1 MLFKKTIQTAIIIVF
16 FLNSAICSAGTL
28 GKCTNATCITNTWSF
43 EADPLY
49 LEMTNNDPADT
60 FALIQ
65 PKYFQVYNLVK
76 SFNWG
81 FKLAATYYFR
91 QNNDLNLNW
100 YYISSKKS
108 VDFSNYNKPFGATV
122 LVDRAVKATYKPN
135 WNQVNLEIGNILE
148 LGDYKGFRLHVGL
161 QYSNFKQIR
170 NLIFI
175 NSSTNTSEQTLQFAF
190 KAIGPRLG
198 GDLTY
203 EIFNGLSFY
212 GKAATAF
219 LVSNNLGRSSLILLS
234 APNTAPSIFSRKL
247 RQILPEIDGKLGISY
262 NFNLAQADVTFDI
275 GWLIINYFNAYQFLN
290 TKGDLGFQ
298 GLFFGFKM
306 AF

>member
-1 MLFKKTIQTAIIIVF
+1 MLFKKTIQTAIITVF
-16 FLNSAICSAGTL
+16 LLNSVICSAGTL
-28 GKCTNATCITNTWSF
+28 GKCTNATCITNTWGF
-43 EADPLY
+43 EADALY
-49 LEMTNNDPADT
+49 LEITNNDPSDT
-60 FALIQ
+60 FTFFQ
-65 PKYFQVYNLVK
+65 PNYYQVYNLVK
-76 SFNWG
+76 NFNWG
-81 FKLAATYYFR
+81 FKLAAAYYFR
-91 QNNDLNLNW
+91 QGNDLNLNW
-100 YYISSKKS
+100 YYISNKKS
-108 VDFSNYNKPFGATV
+108 GDFSNDNRTFGTSA
-122 LVDRAVKATYKPN
+122 LVYGNATYKPN
-135 WNQVNLEIGNILE
+135 WSQVNLEIGKTLD
-148 LGDYKGFRLHVGL
+148 LGDYQSFRLHVGL
-161 QYSNFKQIR
+161 QYSNFKR
-170 NLIFI
+170 TRDLIF
-175 NSSTNTSEQTLQFAF
+175 TVDPTDTRKQTLQVDF

-234 APNTAPSIFSRKL
+234 APNTAPSVFSRKL

-262 NFNLAQADVTFDI
+262 NFNLAKADVTFDI

-298 GLFFGFKM
+298 GLFLGLKM